1 MSVWNQITERIR
13 RRRKFLLQIVTPLV
27 VLVLTMLWLLGVF
40 RRDRI
45 SGHEPVAAATVRA
58 RPAGTETLV
67 IALTPRT
74 VVSEMVGEVKPEFA
88 INVASKVTAHIA
100 QLDIRAGARVRQGEV
115 LALLDDR
122 DYQARVRQ
130 AEEALARATATRDY
144 ARTNRDRDRGL
155 LAKGDITGDQ
165 FDQSETRFQEAE
177 AEVARLQQALEEA
190 RVNLS
195 YTKILSPVDG
205 IVIDRLANAGD
216 LAVPGKPL
224 LTMFD
229 PRHLW
234 LQASVREEDADRL
247 KLGQAY
253 RVRVDALDLELTGPL
268 VEIVPAA
275 DAVGRTVWARVRLTA
290 DERLYPGM
298 FGRLLLPTGQTEEL
312 LIPRRALRQVG
323 QLDMVDVETPWGVEQ
338 RVVILGRAAGDQVE
352 ILSGLKPGEKLLVPV
367 APAATQP

>member
-1 MSVWNQITERIR
+1 MSLWDRMAETIR
-13 RRRKFLLQIVTPLV
+13 RRQRVLLRVVTPLV

-45 SGHEPVAAATVRA
+45 SGNETIAVAAVGA
-58 RPAGTETLV
+58 RPPGVESLV
-67 IALTPRT
+67 VTLTPRDA
-74 VVSEMVGEVKPEFA
+74 VSEMVGEVKPEYD
-88 INVASKVTAHIA
+88 INIASKVTAHIA
-100 QLDIRAGARVRQGEV
+100 QLDIRAGARVGQGEV

-122 DYQARVRQ
+122 DYQARLHQ
-130 AEEALARATATRDY
+130 AEEALVRATATRDY
-144 ARTNRDRDRGL
+144 ARTNRERDRGL

-165 FDQSETRFQEAE
+165 FDQSQTHFQEAE
-177 AEVARLQQALEEA
+177 AEVARLQQVRQEA
-190 RVNLS
+190 QVNLS

-247 KLGQAY
+247 KLEQEY

-275 DAVGRTVWARVRLTA
+275 DAVARTVWARLRLPA
-290 DERLYPGM
+290 NERLYPGM

-323 QLDMVDVETPWGVEQ
+323 QLDMVDVETAWGVEQ
-338 RVVILGRAAGDQVE
+338 RVVIIGRAAGDQVE

-367 APAATQP
+367 ARQEARP